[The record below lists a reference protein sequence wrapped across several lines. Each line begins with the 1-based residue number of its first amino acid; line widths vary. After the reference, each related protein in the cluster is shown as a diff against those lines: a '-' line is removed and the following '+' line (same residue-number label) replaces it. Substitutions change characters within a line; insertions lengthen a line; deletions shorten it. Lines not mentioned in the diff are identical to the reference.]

1 MKHFI
6 QLIETTTTLVEVEA
20 DDVDEAVDVA
30 YNMWEEGKAA
40 SYGDVSL
47 SAVPCDKFGRS
58 IGEERELL

>member
-20 DDVDEAVDVA
+20 EDVDEAFDVA
-30 YNMWEEGKAA
+30 YKMWEEGNA

-47 SAVPCDKFGRS
+47 SAVPCDKFGRAL
-58 IGEERELL
+58 GEERELL